1 MYNAVHVESVLY
13 LVTLIYVFLLL
24 IFVMT
29 DSEFFARIRQDCLH
43 ENKRIIFEI
52 NEIQKSET
60 SET

>member
-29 DSEFFARIRQDCLH
+29 DSEFFARIQQDCLH
-43 ENKRIIFEI
+43 ENKRIIFEV
-52 NEIQKSET
+52 NGIQKSET
-60 SET
+60 SEA